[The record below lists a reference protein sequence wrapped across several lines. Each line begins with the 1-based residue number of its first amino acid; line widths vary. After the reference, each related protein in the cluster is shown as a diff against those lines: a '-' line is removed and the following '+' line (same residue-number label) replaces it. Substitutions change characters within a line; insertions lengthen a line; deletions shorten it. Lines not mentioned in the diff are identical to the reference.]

1 MLNGGCVEEGAGCN
15 GIVSV
20 YIEPIMNE
28 KRKYYKKVKDCPGK
42 GEAVISVSS
51 VKDRHY
57 VFMTDSETF
66 GDWPA
71 AGAACG
77 SLREIEASQWFRG
90 AF

>member
-1 MLNGGCVEEGAGCN
+1 MQRV
-15 GIVSV
+15 VSV

-71 AGAACG
+71 ARC
-77 SLREIEASQWFRG
+77 SDIERELAESIHVVKMIFIE
-90 AF
+90 